1 MIPPTCPFR
10 STRTLSTTELISG
23 GAEESIFPL
32 LSFNHHTYLMSVLCA
47 VFSQTVFN
55 IIFKMIFKIN
65 WKEGRERREERT
77 GGGRGS

>member
-1 MIPPTCPFR
+1 
-10 STRTLSTTELISG
+10 
-23 GAEESIFPL
+23 
-32 LSFNHHTYLMSVLCA
+32 MSVLCA